1 MSKVSA
7 LWALFRQGQVIS
19 DPKKWKERQI
29 SATVL
34 GAVLIALV
42 NVIQAF
48 GYEVPIDVE
57 TANAIAGGIIGA
69 VNVVLTIVTTDKVG
83 IGSSDDPGVQ
93 AEDSPGDRNDR
104 PSGLP

>member
-1 MSKVSA
+1 MNKLSA
-7 LWALFRQGQVIS
+7 LWGLFKQGQVIA
-19 DPKKWKERQI
+19 DAKRWKERQI

-34 GAVLIALV
+34 GAVLIAAV
-42 NVIQAF
+42 NVIAAF

-83 IGSSDDPGVQ
+83 IRPDSDPGVQ
-93 AEDSPGDRNDR
+93 AQDSPGDRNDR

>member
-7 LWALFRQGQVIS
+7 LWSLFRQGQVIS

-42 NVIQAF
+42 NVLQAF

-83 IGSSDDPGVQ
+83 LPDASGVQ
-93 AEDSPGDRNDR
+93 AEGDTSPGNDR
-104 PSGLP
+104 PGGLP